1 MLNKQLI
8 CSFIKTYT
16 GLPQDRFELE
26 LLDSPEKDVARA
38 YLWPRRFL
46 DGDLQRE
53 IEKFRDRSNMADV
66 SRVPEVKELCVLME
80 AYRSPQ
86 YNKLIKDL
94 IRYFTNT
101 VTSTHVFP
109 VASITEKDTKC
120 EICGKQILYFDEWK
134 ESRDQLEKLGIDAL
148 GLLAY
153 GNPGT
158 SMCLCLNCL
167 IQLNYLIDLL

>member
-53 IEKFRDRSNMADV
+53 IEKFRDRSNMANV

-94 IRYFTNT
+94 IRYFT
-101 VTSTHVFP
+101 
-109 VASITEKDTKC
+109 
-120 EICGKQILYFDEWK
+120 
-134 ESRDQLEKLGIDAL
+134 GIDAL